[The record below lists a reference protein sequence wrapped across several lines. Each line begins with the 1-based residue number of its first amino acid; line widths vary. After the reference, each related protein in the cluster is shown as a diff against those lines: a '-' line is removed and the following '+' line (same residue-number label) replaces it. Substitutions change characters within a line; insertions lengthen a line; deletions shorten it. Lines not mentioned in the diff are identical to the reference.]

1 MWYKGNKQRCE
12 DYNAIVSYGEA
23 YEGIANKNAIKGL
36 IKADKI
42 KGTTDSWN
50 VISERAGDY
59 YILKHPDYEGTYLTE
74 VAELPT
80 PEIIYL

>member
-1 MWYKGNKQRCE
+1 MWYKGNLKRCE
-12 DYNAIVSYGEA
+12 DYNAIVSYGQA

-36 IKADKI
+36 INTGKI
-42 KGTTDSWN
+42 EGTDSWN

-74 VAELPT
+74 VTELPI
-80 PEIIYL
+80 PIEII